1 MGRRRRLRDIALR
14 HATVRRNNT
23 VQRFLRGDWQMRI
36 LTSGRVIPEYSK
48 FFTCARI
55 EFGAEQWGGAPIPL
69 GRIHA
74 TA

>member
-1 MGRRRRLRDIALR
+1 MSS
-14 HATVRRNNT
+14 
-23 VQRFLRGDWQMRI
+23 
-36 LTSGRVIPEYSK
+36 LTSDRVIPEYSK
-48 FFTCARI
+48 FFTCLRI